1 MWIFSSILKV
11 WCNEACICLIPNQ
24 QGLTALA
31 LSIPALVTMKIYCFK
46 GKQPPH
52 HFTPKTFGKC
62 PWKIIVHAHRALS
75 PCLQSSDTQGVFSC
89 ARTPRLGGLRQTS
102 TKPVSPSAALLFDP
116 PWLVEITG
124 SVGRRAS
131 PTFGICPLDSL
142 QSCQAVFLCLVI
154 NLSS

>member
-11 WCNEACICLIPNQ
+11 RCNEACICLIPNQ

-46 GKQPPH
+46 SKQPPH

-75 PCLQSSDTQGVFSC
+75 RSGRQPLLAVFWYPGCVQLCTDT
-89 ARTPRLGGLRQTS
+89 
-102 TKPVSPSAALLFDP
+102 
-116 PWLVEITG
+116 
-124 SVGRRAS
+124 SVGRPQADLNQTCLS
-131 PTFGICPLDSL
+131 FCSTAFWPAMICWNNWISW
-142 QSCQAVFLCLVI
+142 QKGKSHI
-154 NLSS
+154 WHLSTW